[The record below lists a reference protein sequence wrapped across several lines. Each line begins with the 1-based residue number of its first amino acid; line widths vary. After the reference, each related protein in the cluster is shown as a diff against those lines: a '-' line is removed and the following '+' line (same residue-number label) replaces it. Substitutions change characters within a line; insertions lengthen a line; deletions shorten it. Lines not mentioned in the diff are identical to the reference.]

1 MNQEEQ
7 FQFDNELAYT
17 RRMMKDDEGNGGPYD
32 RYVAAARLVLE
43 KSDEL
48 ERHAAEVPGLGTLFT
63 AIVNEYRRL
72 VVDAVM
78 FGRDELPGHP
88 RDVTP

>member
-1 MNQEEQ
+1 MNSREQ
-7 FQFDNELAYT
+7 LEFDLAYL
-17 RRMMKDDEGNGGPYD
+17 RRVLKDDEGNGGPYD

-48 ERHAAEVPGLGTLFT
+48 EEHAHRIPGMGTLFT
-63 AIVNEYRRL
+63 AIVDEYRQL
-72 VVDAVM
+72 VADAVL
-78 FGRDELPGHP
+78 FGRDELPGRP